1 MTDQARTNRARALD
15 LARLGFVLITIAFA
29 WWGFQG
35 RWGEIGAA
43 MAQIGLLRLA
53 LALLG
58 AVCGLALTGLL
69 WQRLLAAL
77 GSPVR
82 TADAAR
88 VFFVGQLGKYV
99 PGSVWTFAAQ
109 AQLGRRHEVPAR
121 SSVSASALFLLV
133 HVFSAVLLGGLLA
146 ALGFLDTDL
155 WVGWWWLAVFAAIV
169 ALAPATLRTLG
180 ARIAGKGVAPQLT
193 GSNVVGAVAAMGL
206 VWVAYGFS
214 LWWLLPDLELS
225 LASAAGVVA
234 AFALAHAAGVLLIVA
249 PAGLGAREGVLI
261 ALLVPMVGV
270 PSAAAAALLARLVHA
285 LADFLIAGAA
295 AAWARSAR

>member
-15 LARLGFVLITIAFA
+15 LARLGFVLNTIAFA